1 MAPNQPTVTSRPVTQ
16 EMLDQQ
22 HEERTQQ
29 QDEIDAARG
38 AGEDEQPFVQTEEEA
53 LREGGEPEPQPTRK
67 PVAMSPGDAKRQ
79 AMIDRFTRPGVQGP
93 FNGDMND
100 PANLYGE
107 VAAETLTPDP
117 DADEPG
123 VSAADRRAA
132 AVPPEPEVRQPRM
145 ITQTIRGKAV
155 TLSEDEWLERAR
167 KVEAGDSYLEEAR
180 VMLETAKEIRQE
192 RSGQTSR
199 PNDGQTGA
207 QDDGRAQETPV
218 DHRPNDGLDLKSVI
232 EKIQFGDPEEAAVE
246 LGRVITTVASRQA
259 DQGQV
264 NRLIANDLAKSQAEL
279 KAFRAA
285 NPELDQD
292 KIASVVIENLIYDIY
307 RDEIKALGMDE
318 SQIPANPKDL
328 ADWHRFYRV
337 NGHNVS
343 KTSDILTKAK
353 DKFTAYRGGSPQQKP
368 APTPRGEARIAVN
381 VDRTERRMAIPLQPT
396 RAVVPRRDEAPAA
409 KTPEQSRKEAVQD
422 MRRQRGQPVV

>member
-1 MAPNQPTVTSRPVTQ
+1 MAPNEPNMKITPITD
-16 EMLDQQ
+16 EMTEAQSQ
-22 HEERTQQ
+22 R
-29 QDEIDAARG
+29 QDELDASLG
-38 AGEDEQPFVQTEEEA
+38 AGEGDEQAFVRNEET
-53 LREGGEPEPQPTRK
+53 GDTPEPGERPAARK
-67 PVAMSPGDAKRQ
+67 TVQMSPGDAKRQ
-79 AMIDRFTRPGVQGP
+79 AMIDRFARPGILAP
-93 FNGDMND
+93 FDGDMNK
-100 PANLYGE
+100 PENIYGE
-107 VAAETLTPDP
+107 VAAETLEPDP

-132 AVPPEPEVRQPRM
+132 AAPAEPEVRQPRM
-145 ITQTIRGKAV
+145 ITQTIRGKAI

-167 KVEAGDSYLEEAR
+167 KVEAADSYLEESR

-199 PNDGQTGA
+199 PNDGQANA
-207 QDDGRAQETPV
+207 QDDGSDQDAQIA
-218 DHRPNDGLDLKSVI
+218 HRPNGELDLKSVI
-232 EKIQFGDPEEAAVE
+232 EKIQFGDPEEAAQE
-246 LGRVITTVASRQA
+246 LGKVITAVASKQA

-264 NRLIANDLAKSQAEL
+264 NRLIANDLAKSQADL

-318 SQIPANPKDL
+318 SQIPTNPKDL

-337 NGHNVS
+337 SGHEVS
-343 KTSDILTKAK
+343 KTSDILNKAK
-353 DKFTAYRGGSPQQKP
+353 DKFVTYRGGPPTSKP
-368 APTPRGEARIAVN
+368 APTPKGQARIAVN

-396 RAVVPRRDEAPAA
+396 RAVTPRRDEAPA
-409 KTPEQSRKEAVQD
+409 KTPEQSRKEAVAE
-422 MRRQRGQPVV
+422 MRRGRGQLV

>member
-1 MAPNQPTVTSRPVTQ
+1 MAPNLTTRPLTDEMIEAEALRQ
-16 EMLDQQ
+16 ENLDAQL
-22 HEERTQQ
+22 
-29 QDEIDAARG
+29 G
-38 AGEDEQPFVQTEEEA
+38 AGEDDQPFVQSEEEA
-53 LREGGEPEPQPTRK
+53 LRTEQEPEQQPARK

-79 AMIDRFTRPGVQGP
+79 AMIDRFSRPGLQGP

-107 VAAETLTPDP
+107 VSAEVLTPDP

-132 AVPPEPEVRQPRM
+132 AAPQPQEPEVRQPRM
-145 ITQTIRGKAV
+145 ITQTIRGKQV

-192 RSGQTSR
+192 RAGQTDR
-199 PNDGQTGA
+199 PHDGQTGA
-207 QDDGRAQETPV
+207 QDDGRTQDEQVA
-218 DHRPNDGLDLKSVI
+218 HRPNGELDLKSVI
-232 EKIQFGDPEEAAVE
+232 EKIQFGDPEEAAQE
-246 LGRVITTVASRQA
+246 LGKVIKTVASQQA

-264 NRLIANDLAKSQAEL
+264 NRLIANDLARSQADL
-279 KAFRAA
+279 KAFRIA

-318 SQIPANPKDL
+318 SQIPTNPKDL

-337 NGHNVS
+337 NGHSVS
-343 KTSDILTKAK
+343 KTSDILNKAK
-353 DKFTAYRGGSPQQKP
+353 DKFTAYRGGSPQPKP
-368 APTPRGEARIAVN
+368 APTPKGQARIAVN

-396 RAVVPRRDEAPAA
+396 RAVVPRRDEAQPA

>member
-1 MAPNQPTVTSRPVTQ
+1 MAPNLTTRPLTA
-16 EMLDQQ
+16 EM
-22 HEERTQQ
+22 
-29 QDEIDAARG
+29 IDAQNQRQEDLDATLG
-38 AGEDEQPFVQTEEEA
+38 AGEGDDQPFVQTEEEA
-53 LREGGEPEPQPTRK
+53 LRTEGTEPQPSRK

-79 AMIDRFTRPGVQGP
+79 AMIDKFNRPGVLAP
-93 FNGDMND
+93 FDGDMNK
-100 PANLYGE
+100 AENLYGE
-107 VAAETLTPDP
+107 VAAEVLTPDP

-132 AVPPEPEVRQPRM
+132 AEPQPEVRQPRM
-145 ITQTIRGKAV
+145 ITQTIRGKQI

-167 KVEAGDSYLEEAR
+167 KVEAADSYLEESR
-180 VMLETAKEIRQE
+180 VLLETAKDIRAE
-192 RSGQTSR
+192 RAGQTDR

-207 QDDGRAQETPV
+207 QDDGRTQDAPV
-218 DHRPNDGLDLKSVI
+218 AHRPNGELDLKSVI
-232 EKIQFGDPEEAAVE
+232 EKIQFGDPEEAAQE
-246 LGRVITTVASRQA
+246 LGRVITTVASQQA
-259 DQGQV
+259 DQGQI
-264 NRLIANDLAKSQAEL
+264 NRLIANDLAKSQADL

-368 APTPRGEARIAVN
+368 APKPKGEARIAVN

-396 RAVVPRRDEAPAA
+396 RAVVPRRDEAQPA

>member
-1 MAPNQPTVTSRPVTQ
+1 MAPNLTTRPLTA
-16 EMLDQQ
+16 EM
-22 HEERTQQ
+22 
-29 QDEIDAARG
+29 IDAQNQRQEDLDATLG
-38 AGEDEQPFVQTEEEA
+38 AGEGDDQPFVQTEEEA
-53 LREGGEPEPQPTRK
+53 LRTEETEPQPSRK

-79 AMIDRFTRPGVQGP
+79 AMIDKFNRPGVLAP
-93 FNGDMND
+93 FDGDMNK
-100 PANLYGE
+100 AENLYGE
-107 VAAETLTPDP
+107 VAAEVLTPDP

-132 AVPPEPEVRQPRM
+132 AEPQPEVRQPRM
-145 ITQTIRGKAV
+145 ITQTIRGKQV
-155 TLSEDEWLERAR
+155 TKSEDEWLELAR
-167 KVEAGDSYLEEAR
+167 KVDAADSYLEESR
-180 VMLETAKEIRQE
+180 VLLETAKDIRAE
-192 RSGQTSR
+192 RAGQTDR

-207 QDDGRAQETPV
+207 QDDGLSHETPV
-218 DHRPNDGLDLKSVI
+218 ARRPPGELDLKSVI
-232 EKIQFGDPEEAAVE
+232 EKIQFGDPEEAAQE
-246 LGRVITTVASRQA
+246 LGRVITTVASQQA
-259 DQGQV
+259 DQGQI
-264 NRLIANDLAKSQAEL
+264 NRLIANDLAKSQADL

-368 APTPRGEARIAVN
+368 APKPKGEARIAVN

-396 RAVVPRRDEAPAA
+396 RAVVPRRDEAQPA

>member
-1 MAPNQPTVTSRPVTQ
+1 MAPNLTTRPLTA
-16 EMLDQQ
+16 EM
-22 HEERTQQ
+22 
-29 QDEIDAARG
+29 IDAQNQRQEDLDATLG
-38 AGEDEQPFVQTEEEA
+38 AGEGDDQPFVQTEEEA
-53 LREGGEPEPQPTRK
+53 LRTEGTEPQPSRK

-79 AMIDRFTRPGVQGP
+79 AMIDKFNRPGVLAP
-93 FNGDMND
+93 FDGDMNK
-100 PANLYGE
+100 AENLYGE
-107 VAAETLTPDP
+107 VAAEVLTPDP

-132 AVPPEPEVRQPRM
+132 AEPQPEVRQPRM
-145 ITQTIRGKAV
+145 ITQTIRGKQV
-155 TLSEDEWLERAR
+155 TKSEDEWLELAR
-167 KVEAGDSYLEEAR
+167 KVDAADSYLEESR
-180 VMLETAKEIRQE
+180 VLLETAKDIRAE
-192 RSGQTSR
+192 RAGQTDR

-207 QDDGRAQETPV
+207 QDDGRTQDAPV
-218 DHRPNDGLDLKSVI
+218 AHRPNGELDLKSVI
-232 EKIQFGDPEEAAVE
+232 EKIQFGDPEEAAQE
-246 LGRVITTVASRQA
+246 LGRVITTVASQQA
-259 DQGQV
+259 DQGQI
-264 NRLIANDLAKSQAEL
+264 NRLIANDLAKSQADL

-318 SQIPANPKDL
+318 SQIPDNPKDL

-396 RAVVPRRDEAPAA
+396 RAVVPRRDEAQPA